1 MKILV
6 GEHFRQN
13 RERDAML
20 KPSKLFSESDLIRIK
35 VAVEEA
41 EGKTSG
47 EIVPYVVDMSD
58 AYEVAE
64 WRAGVL
70 CGVIALGVFTAL
82 RQFTDVWLPFDF
94 VEMALVAMLA
104 SAAGALLTHFVSPL
118 QRLFAGRHLMDM
130 RVHQRALQAFIAEEV
145 FATRDRTGILI
156 FLSLLER
163 KVHVLGDSGINAK
176 VQQSDWDGVTQLI
189 VSGIREGKATD
200 GLVAAI
206 RECGRLLEAHG
217 FRRPADDKDE
227 LPDNLRIGDR

>member
-64 WRAGVL
+64 WRAGV
-70 CGVIALGVFTAL
+70 
-82 RQFTDVWLPFDF
+82 
-94 VEMALVAMLA
+94 
-104 SAAGALLTHFVSPL
+104 
-118 QRLFAGRHLMDM
+118 
-130 RVHQRALQAFIAEEV
+130 
-145 FATRDRTGILI
+145 
-156 FLSLLER
+156 
-163 KVHVLGDSGINAK
+163 
-176 VQQSDWDGVTQLI
+176 
-189 VSGIREGKATD
+189 
-200 GLVAAI
+200 
-206 RECGRLLEAHG
+206 
-217 FRRPADDKDE
+217 
-227 LPDNLRIGDR
+227 